1 MKFGKRVLLFLHW
14 LMSVIGMAS
23 IVFQKQTQVIT
34 QSIQYEIGE
43 KYAHILFIAL
53 MAVYAFLSS
62 SSVLS
67 VFSHGRS
74 RSVRP
79 K

>member
-43 KYAHILFIAL
+43 KYALI
-53 MAVYAFLSS
+53 
-62 SSVLS
+62 
-67 VFSHGRS
+67 
-74 RSVRP
+74 
-79 K
+79 